1 MNVENLSCLVSRI
14 SINKSEKPQPSHH
27 QVFEVQALK
36 AVATGKDVSH
46 VENEDA
52 EVMWR
57 LHRRQTGI

>member
-1 MNVENLSCLVSRI
+1 MLSEQDL
-14 SINKSEKPQPSHH
+14 INKSEKPQPSHH